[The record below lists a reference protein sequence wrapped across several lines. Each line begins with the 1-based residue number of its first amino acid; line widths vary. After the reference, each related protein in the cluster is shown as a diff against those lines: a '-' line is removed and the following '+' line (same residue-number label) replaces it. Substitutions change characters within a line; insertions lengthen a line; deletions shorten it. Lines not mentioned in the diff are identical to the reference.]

1 MGRLSFALWLQRRAK
16 ARLVVAGGSRMLGAS
31 AQGILSRVFWFL
43 GTSTYAA
50 PEASFWRWF
59 CANENAL
66 FELEANCSALL
77 RELRY
82 ELESVHLD
90 LSFEVGGKDDGRRE
104 LVISASGNP
113 AAFPAVERLVSAAP
127 ELPRWKWIRFRPRR
141 TPLRPVTFADITV
154 VPRDV
159 SFQLVHDGERVGIF
173 LFIKG
178 YSSQQE
184 VIYGQIGQMML
195 DQALGEYV
203 LATRVSFVELQGCSA
218 RMFSKSIPLEKLGR
232 KFDAFCAAAC

>member
-1 MGRLSFALWLQRRAK
+1 
-16 ARLVVAGGSRMLGAS
+16 MLGTS
-31 AQGILSRVFWFL
+31 AQGILSRVFGFL
-43 GTSTYAA
+43 GTPAYSAA
-50 PEASFWRWF
+50 ETSFWRWF

-66 FELEANCSALL
+66 FELETNCSALL

-90 LSFEVGGKDDGRRE
+90 LSFEVGGKEEGRRE

-113 AAFPAVERLVSAAP
+113 AAFPAVERLINAAP
-127 ELPRWKWIRFRPRR
+127 DLPRWKWISFRPRR
-141 TPLRPVTFADITV
+141 MPLHPVTFADKTV
-154 VPRDV
+154 APRDV
-159 SFQLVHDGERVGIF
+159 SFQLVHDGDRVGIF

-178 YSSQQE
+178 YVSQQE

-195 DQALGEYV
+195 DQALGEYA

-218 RMFSKSIPLEKLGR
+218 RMYSKSAPLVKLAR
-232 KFDAFCAAAC
+232 KFDAFCPSAEN